1 MYIRTPEEANE
12 HKSLKER
19 SEIGA
24 LSNALFGKVR
34 DGFLQDWW
42 GISESDPEFL
52 TWSFP

>member
-1 MYIRTPEEANE
+1 MFYQWSRFFQSIGRCSMYIRTPEEANE

-34 DGFLQDWW
+34 DGFLQD
-42 GISESDPEFL
+42 
-52 TWSFP
+52 